1 MNIFFTSL
9 KEKDQI
15 SIIKFLDKEIETIDS
30 LLDLNKSSNIDKK
43 KSDIF

>member
-1 MNIFFTSL
+1 MNIFYTSL

-15 SIIKFLDKEIETIDS
+15 SIIKFLDKEIDTIDA
-30 LLDLNKSSNIDKK
+30 LLDLKKSLNIDKK

>member
-15 SIIKFLDKEIETIDS
+15 SIINFLDKEIDTIDS
-30 LLDLNKSSNIDKK
+30 LLDLKKSSNIDKT
-43 KSDIF
+43 KSDTF